1 MRFLAAFF
9 ICCCACAL
17 TSHAQTSQTAKP
29 WTFWHVMGSS
39 MEPADIT
46 AQLEFMH
53 GANIGGISI
62 VPIYGEVGDENNY
75 VDFLSPKWME
85 NLRYISSECKRL
97 GMGID
102 MTLGTGWPFGG
113 KNVSVEDSAKKLSD
127 SGGCVPTNQK

>member
-1 MRFLAAFF
+1 
-9 ICCCACAL
+9 
-17 TSHAQTSQTAKP
+17 
-29 WTFWHVMGSS
+29 MGSS

-113 KNVSVEDSAKKLSD
+113 KTCPSKIPRRNCRIRADAFRQIKK
-127 SGGCVPTNQK
+127 